1 MSHST
6 AQVSTPV
13 NPARILLLDDDAD
26 VLRAYARALRA
37 CGHVVDVATSA
48 QDGLDLL
55 ARISYDAVFSDIV
68 MPGMTGLDLLRAIR
82 GRDLDVPVV
91 LVTGNPRLETALRA
105 IEFGVARY
113 LVKPVSLADLA
124 DSAAWAIRMNAT
136 TRTTRA
142 ALEGPGAH
150 SPGASDRAALESRF
164 NRALESLRL
173 VFQPIVSWKHRR
185 VFGYEALL
193 RVLEPSFPTPPDFLH
208 AAERLG
214 RLREVGA
221 AVRGA
226 AALAAAEAPPDV
238 ALFVNLHPMDLLD
251 EDLYR
256 EDAPLAAISDRIVFE
271 LTERATL
278 EQIDDL
284 LERRGRLRKLGYRIA
299 VDDLGAGYS
308 GLSSLVELDPEL
320 VKLDMSLVRGV
331 DSDQARQAIV
341 RALARLVTELG
352 MQVVAEGVETLAE
365 RDMLTTLSCDLLQG
379 FVFAHPAPGFVPVD
393 FPRSG

>member
-1 MSHST
+1 MKSGAHLPHPSPE
-6 AQVSTPV
+6 AQAP
-13 NPARILLLDDDAD
+13 RILLLDDDAD

-48 QDGLDLL
+48 QEGLDYLS
-55 ARISYDAVFSDIV
+55 RISYDAVFSDIV
-68 MPGMTGLDLLRAIR
+68 MPGLTGLDLLRTVR
-82 GRDLDVPVV
+82 DRDLDVPVV

-105 IEFGVARY
+105 IEYGVARY

-124 DSAAWAIRMNAT
+124 DSAAWAIRMNS
-136 TRTTRA
+136 A
-142 ALEGPGAH
+142 AR
-150 SPGASDRAALESRF
+150 SKRAALESDVDAGINERAALEVRF
-164 NRALESLRL
+164 SRALESLRM
-173 VFQPIVSWKHRR
+173 VFQPIVASDRTLY
-185 VFGYEALL
+185 GYEALL
-193 RVLEPSFPTPPDFLH
+193 RVLEPSFPTPPDFLN

-226 AALAAAEAPPDV
+226 VAIAAVDAPPNV

-256 EDAPLAAISDRIVFE
+256 IDAPLARLAPRVVFE

-278 EQIDDL
+278 DQIDDL
-284 LERRGRLRKLGYRIA
+284 ADRRSRLRELGYRIA

-308 GLSSLVELDPEL
+308 GLSSLLGLEPEL

-331 DSDQARQAIV
+331 DVDTARQSIV
-341 RALARLVTELG
+341 GALARLVRDLG
-352 MQVVAEGVETLAE
+352 KQLVAEGVETASE
-365 RDMLTTLSCDLLQG
+365 CVMLESLGCTLLQG
-379 FVFAHPAPGFVPVD
+379 YYFARPCPGFVQVD
-393 FPRSG
+393 FSGIR